1 VLGDSSFSRELS
13 VLVLDTSINKF
24 GMFFR
29 CEFESSSSN
38 LYTYVSNF
46 GIFFFPLQ
54 IQVILSKVEE
64 TGSKFL
70 VHITQSSKV
79 EIVNIGTKFHNK
91 LKLGIV

>member
-46 GIFFFPLQ
+46 GIFFSLQ

-70 VHITQSSKV
+70 VHITQSSKL
-79 EIVNIGTKFHNK
+79 EIVNIGTKFQNK